1 MTTQPVS
8 HQPGKNSPANAVQVF
23 KVLSI
28 KNLDQAFAHLN
39 KLFMPTEPGS
49 VFDRPL
55 TADEHT
61 VLTASELCTGL
72 GVGLG
77 DGPRNHNAGATTKGG
92 GGGASLHRPVA
103 SISIELV
110 RRQGRAGFRPD
121 HHGNRHGNDTLRT
134 LYPLAR
140 HTESRPELNSR
151 FKTKVRPIFNTNPTH
166 QNLVEI

>member
-103 SISIELV
+103 SISMSSYGVKVEPVFDPTTTAIAAVTTLCALFI
-110 RRQGRAGFRPD
+110 RWRAIRKAGR
-121 HHGNRHGNDTLRT
+121 N
-134 LYPLAR
+134 
-140 HTESRPELNSR
+140 
-151 FKTKVRPIFNTNPTH
+151 
-166 QNLVEI
+166 